1 MEALSIQVDPEVKK
15 VLRREARKHK
25 RSMSKQAA
33 YYIELGI
40 QAVKSSESKESS
52 K

>member
-15 VLRREARKHK
+15 VLREEARKHK

-40 QAVKSSESKESS
+40 KQAEKDAKRE
-52 K
+52 